1 MNVAA
6 FQVNSSTSLEARI
19 LNTIKTNFS
28 PSLAIVFSTE
38 TNNFKELSQ
47 LFDKYDIDFIGG
59 STAGE
64 FVNGHVTKNSMAVML
79 LGIDKDNYRIH
90 FQDCDKMTSQQAGTA
105 IADFGLSHFSR
116 PAYIT
121 LMTFSVDGE
130 GMIEGIYGA
139 SLHEP
144 TIFGGTC
151 SDATLALS
159 TQVFSGS
166 RISENAIVTLIIDTQ
181 KIEVDG
187 LAVSGWE
194 PVGTPHVITK
204 AKGNVVYTIN
214 DEPALDYCQRFFG
227 NYYHINEEKGSIS
240 LANAQYP
247 FQLERSG
254 NRVMRA
260 PVGSNAHD
268 RSLLMAG
275 RVREGDIF
283 HFSMA
288 SGFELVDRNIAHFS
302 NFKTKVNDADAL
314 LMFSC
319 KARHFSLGPAID
331 DEVRGVYELWKKPCT
346 GLFTY
351 AEIGKNTEGKTS
363 YGNETCSLVTLR
375 TMN

>member
-6 FQVNSSTSLEARI
+6 FQVNSSKNLEAHI
-19 LNTIKTNFS
+19 TNTIKTSFS
-28 PSLAIVFSTE
+28 PSLAIVFSTV
-38 TNNFKELSQ
+38 TSNFEELSQ
-47 LFDKYDIDFIGG
+47 LFGSYGIDFIGG

-79 LGIDKDNYRIH
+79 LDIDKDSYRIH
-90 FQDCDKMTSQQAGTA
+90 YQDYKETAQQAGMA
-105 IADFGLSHFSR
+105 IANFGLSHFSH

-159 TQVFSGS
+159 TQVFSGN
-166 RISENAIVTLIIDTQ
+166 RISENAIVTLVIDTQ

-194 PVGTPHVITK
+194 PVGSTHTITK

-227 NYYHINEEKGSIS
+227 SYHHINEEKGSIS

-260 PVGSNAHD
+260 PVGSNVHD

-275 RVREGDIF
+275 TVKEGDTF

-288 SGFELVDRNIAHFS
+288 SDFGLVDRNIAHFS
-302 NFKTKVNDADAL
+302 NFKTRVNDADAL

-319 KARHFSLGPAID
+319 KARHFSLGPAIH

-351 AEIGKNTEGKTS
+351 AEIGKNTDGKIS

>member
-6 FQVNSSTSLEARI
+6 FQVNSSTSLEAHI
-19 LNTIKTNFS
+19 LNTIKTSFS

-38 TNNFKELSQ
+38 TGHFKELSQ
-47 LFDKYDIDFIGG
+47 LFGRYGIDFIGG

-64 FVNGHVTKNSMAVML
+64 FVNGHIAGNNMAVML
-79 LGIDKDNYRIH
+79 LDIDKDSYRIH
-90 FQDCDKMTSQQAGTA
+90 FQDCSETVSRQAGTA
-105 IADFGLSHFSR
+105 IAGFGLSHFSH

-130 GMIEGIYGA
+130 DMIEGIYGA

-151 SDATLALS
+151 SDATLTLS

-166 RISENAIVTLIIDTQ
+166 EISENAIVTLIIDTQ

-194 PVGTPHVITK
+194 PIGTRHIITK

-214 DEPALDYCQRFFG
+214 NEPALDYCQRLFG
-227 NYYHINEEKGSIS
+227 SYHHINEEKGSIS

-254 NRVMRA
+254 TSVMRA
-260 PVGSNAHD
+260 PVGSNTDD

-275 RVREGDIF
+275 RVKEGDVF

-302 NFKTKVNDADAL
+302 DFKTKVNDADAL

-319 KARHFSLGPAID
+319 KARHFSLGPAIH
-331 DEVRGVYELWKKPCT
+331 DEIRGVYELWKKPCT

-351 AEIGKNTEGKTS
+351 AEIGKNTDGKTS